1 MSQASIEIK
10 IVMSTNWPFRIDIIQ
25 YSIIQNK
32 VFRIEIIL
40 SQIALNTYQYITIYR
55 LNQIYILYK

>member
-10 IVMSTNWPFRIDIIQ
+10 IVMSINWPFWIDIIQ

-32 VFRIEIIL
+32 VLCIEIIL
-40 SQIALNTYQYITIYR
+40 SQIELNT
-55 LNQIYILYK
+55 NEAVVYKLDF